1 MAEEIANRLLKK
13 QTLCAELLVTYR
25 TLECGSL
32 LPTSFEM
39 GSLLLTTV
47 WARLTD
53 L

>member
-39 GSLLLTTV
+39 GVSV
-47 WARLTD
+47 AD
-53 L
+53 HCMGQVN